1 MKKLLSILLCALMS
15 SLLLLGCN
23 TTNTSE
29 KLTVTADGL
38 TIISGETTLKE
49 VLDQGYTY
57 EFSKAFSPIT
67 EIEGKKFVSV
77 CIVIK
82 KDDKDFASVALINKS
97 SSKKTLKECTI
108 SDIWFYA
115 YTDDTHESKHNF
127 SEIKINDENVIG
139 LTKDQLTSKFDVE
152 PKEYSDKIKFS
163 YSGYAYEFKFD
174 ENNIVNFV
182 GIDLDEYKQ

>member
-23 TTNTSE
+23 TTNTSK

-67 EIEGKKFVSV
+67 EIEGKKFVSI

-82 KDDKDFASVALINKS
+82 KDDKDFA
-97 SSKKTLKECTI
+97 
-108 SDIWFYA
+108 
-115 YTDDTHESKHNF
+115 
-127 SEIKINDENVIG
+127 
-139 LTKDQLTSKFDVE
+139 
-152 PKEYSDKIKFS
+152 
-163 YSGYAYEFKFD
+163 
-174 ENNIVNFV
+174 
-182 GIDLDEYKQ
+182 